1 MKLINKIMDRVIYF
15 VKTYRS
21 LLLIS
26 LITLLC
32 VELLNHPTLGAFD
45 FIAWIFKHKRVM
57 LMNYILY
64 CNVAI
69 LIYLIMN
76 RLNWAN
82 IIFITLLVIIGI
94 CNYYKLL
101 MKGENVVL
109 WDVLNLQAA
118 TGMMTE
124 LKIEIGWQ
132 VVVSVLVLLIVLYHQ
147 FKGARKQQ
155 KISTRFK
162 YFAFTFVVLSS
173 LTIGVIFNNEALT
186 RLKITNMDWNQD
198 KNYRENGF
206 ILSFFMNLKNIS
218 VIEPE
223 NYSEE
228 TVNEIV
234 DRIEQIEDPTP
245 VQVEKKPNIVVV
257 MNESFSDIT
266 IANEGLSFDEDIMPF
281 IHSLD
286 QNVVKGNLLVSIF
299 GGGTANTEFEY
310 LTGNSMAYLP
320 LGSVAYDRYIEDHCD
335 SMVGY
340 LKNEGYATV
349 AIHPYLGT
357 FWNRNNVYPILGFD
371 QFYTMDDFDANVEK
385 KKGYISDQAVYEKIV
400 SMFEN
405 KKSDQPLFSFTV
417 TMENHTPYIDTSNG
431 VVGVSGD
438 ESIFKDDG
446 KLEAGIHAR
455 GVQDADQMY
464 QNLVEY
470 FSNYDEPTIVVMFGD
485 HHPFVSST
493 INVNGDHL
501 DDVNKYKTPFVIWAN
516 YDIGTQ
522 LDLTL
527 DSSVLG
533 AYTLLNAGITLPDY
547 LKYNYYASSLINGYN
562 NYFILGKDN
571 RFYKYSDEI
580 DPQIQQYIDDHE
592 LIQYDLMFGENY
604 SSKKIW
610 KGKENE

>member
-118 TGMMTE
+118 AGMMTE

-438 ESIFKDDG
+438 ENLFKDDG

-604 SSKKIW
+604 SSKKLW

>member
-438 ESIFKDDG
+438 ESLFKDDG

>member
-32 VELLNHPTLGAFD
+32 VELLNHPTLGVFD

-118 TGMMTE
+118 AGMMTE
-124 LKIEIGWQ
+124 LKIGIGWQ

-357 FWNRNNVYPILGFD
+357 FWNRNHVYPILGFD

-438 ESIFKDDG
+438 ESLFKDDG

>member
-32 VELLNHPTLGAFD
+32 VELLNHPTLGVFD
-45 FIAWIFKHKRVM
+45 FIAWIFQHKRVM

-118 TGMMTE
+118 AGMMTE

-245 VQVEKKPNIVVV
+245 VQVEKQPNIVVV

-405 KKSDQPLFSFTV
+405 KKSNQPLFSFTV

-438 ESIFKDDG
+438 ESLFKDDG

-455 GVQDADQMY
+455 GVQDADHMY

-493 INVNGDHL
+493 INVDGDHL

-604 SSKKIW
+604 SSKKLW
-610 KGKENE
+610 KEKENE

>member
-118 TGMMTE
+118 AGMMTE

-132 VVVSVLVLLIVLYHQ
+132 VVVSVLVLLVVLYHQ

-173 LTIGVIFNNEALT
+173 LTIGIIFNNEALT

-245 VQVEKKPNIVVV
+245 VQVDKQPNIVVV

-281 IHSLD
+281 IHSLN

-371 QFYTMDDFDANVEK
+371 QFYTMDDFDANAEK

-405 KKSDQPLFSFTV
+405 KQSDQPLFSFTV

-438 ESIFKDDG
+438 ESLFKDDG

-522 LDLTL
+522 LDITL

-580 DPQIQQYIDDHE
+580 DPQIQQYIDDHK

-610 KGKENE
+610 KEKENE